1 MPHINFHK
9 MKLTFFKTKTFVLAL
24 LILFTSCASSTII
37 TTVPGDAKVY
47 INGEY
52 VGQTPYKH
60 KDSKIVGSSNTIR
73 VEKEGYETYND
84 TFSKDEKLAVGPLI
98 GGVFLL
104 VPFLWIMKYEKGR
117 IYDLSPIEK
126 E

>member
-1 MPHINFHK
+1 MRLRFL
-9 MKLTFFKTKTFVLAL
+9 KLKVLFLASIL
-24 LILFTSCASSTII
+24 LSTSCASSTMI

-60 KDSKIVGSSNTIR
+60 KDSKIVGSSNTVR

-84 TFSKDEKLAVGPLI
+84 TFSKDEKVAVGPLI
-98 GGVFLL
+98 GGIFLL

-117 IYDLSPIEK
+117 IYDLRPTK
-126 E
+126 AK

>member
-1 MPHINFHK
+1 
-9 MKLTFFKTKTFVLAL
+9 MKLKFIKFKALSLAL
-24 LILFTSCASSTII
+24 ILLATSCASSTMI
-37 TTVPGDAKVY
+37 TTVPGNAKIY

-84 TFSKDEKLAVGPLI
+84 TFSKDEKVAVGPLI
-98 GGVFLL
+98 GGIFLL

-117 IYDLSPIEK
+117 IYDLRPVET

>member
-1 MPHINFHK
+1 
-9 MKLTFFKTKTFVLAL
+9 MKLTFFKTKTFVFAL

-37 TTVPGDAKVY
+37 TSVPGDAKVY

-98 GGVFLL
+98 GGVVLL

>member
-1 MPHINFHK
+1 
-9 MKLTFFKTKTFVLAL
+9 MKLRFLKIKACL
-24 LILFTSCASSTII
+24 LGSIILFASCASSTMI
-37 TTVPGDAKVY
+37 TTVPGDAKIY

-84 TFSKDEKLAVGPLI
+84 TFSKDEKVAVGPLI
-98 GGVFLL
+98 GGIFLL

-117 IYDLSPIEK
+117 IYDLRPVE
-126 E
+126 EN

>member
-9 MKLTFFKTKTFVLAL
+9 MKLKFFKMKTFVLGL

>member
-1 MPHINFHK
+1 
-9 MKLTFFKTKTFVLAL
+9 MKLKFIKIKALSLAL
-24 LILFTSCASSTII
+24 ILLTTSCASSTMI
-37 TTVPGDAKVY
+37 TTVPGNAKIY

-84 TFSKDEKLAVGPLI
+84 TFSKDEKVAVGPLI
-98 GGVFLL
+98 GGIFLL

-117 IYDLSPIEK
+117 IYDLRPVE
-126 E
+126 EN

>member
-1 MPHINFHK
+1 MRLRFLNLK
-9 MKLTFFKTKTFVLAL
+9 VLFLASIL
-24 LILFTSCASSTII
+24 LSTSCTSSTII

-60 KDSKIVGSSNTIR
+60 KDSKIVGSSNTVR
-73 VEKEGYETYND
+73 VEKEGYEAYND
-84 TFSKDEKLAVGPLI
+84 TFSKDEKVAVGPLI
-98 GGVFLL
+98 GGIFLL

-117 IYDLSPIEK
+117 IYDLRPTKEK
-126 E
+126 

>member
-1 MPHINFHK
+1 
-9 MKLTFFKTKTFVLAL
+9 MKLKFIKFKALSLAL
-24 LILFTSCASSTII
+24 ILLATSCASSTMI
-37 TTVPGDAKVY
+37 TTVPGNAKIY

-84 TFSKDEKLAVGPLI
+84 TFSKDEKVAVGPLI
-98 GGVFLL
+98 GGIFLL
-104 VPFLWIMKYEKGR
+104 VPFLWVMKYEKGR
-117 IYDLSPIEK
+117 IYDLRPVET

>member
-1 MPHINFHK
+1 
-9 MKLTFFKTKTFVLAL
+9 MKLKFIKFKALSLAL
-24 LILFTSCASSTII
+24 ILLATSCASSTMI
-37 TTVPGDAKVY
+37 TTVPGNAKIY

-52 VGQTPYKH
+52 VGHTPYKH

-84 TFSKDEKLAVGPLI
+84 TFSKDEKVAVGPLI
-98 GGVFLL
+98 GGIFLL
-104 VPFLWIMKYEKGR
+104 VPFLWVMKYEKGR
-117 IYDLSPIEK
+117 IYDLRPVET